1 MAPWQELR
9 SERRRDAALAIV
21 TLGGLAMTVLVF
33 LVTWLLREANALYL
47 FQIALGGLINIGIIF
62 TGILGLLIKR
72 RLSVSRSEVSMS
84 DFEHDSKQSE
94 RNERPDSGE
103 PSERVP

>member
-1 MAPWQELR
+1 MSKELR

-21 TLGGLAMTVLVF
+21 AFGGLSMTLLVF
-33 LVTWLLREANALYL
+33 WITWFLRDANALYL
-47 FQIALGGLINIGIIF
+47 FQIAIGGLLNIGIIF

-103 PSERVP
+103 PPERVP

>member
-1 MAPWQELR
+1 MSSDLR
-9 SERRRDAALAIV
+9 SERRRDAALAVV

-33 LVTWLLREANALYL
+33 VVTWLLRDANALYL

-72 RLSVSRSEVSMS
+72 RLSVSKTEVSVS
-84 DFEHDSKQSE
+84 DFEHEDK
-94 RNERPDSGE
+94 
-103 PSERVP
+103 PS